1 MDIHCLDLVAS
12 HLIYVSLFDIYWMS
26 YLDKCP
32 SSRSNILYKK
42 LAILVRYL
50 SMVPGNR
57 LIKYHYL
64 IRGVSPNSRPF
75 FPNLVNLLL
84 GTLYR
89 LDHYRWLITIH
100 YIIISGTLSYPHII
114 LVTMILIL
122 YLINTKLLLDILS
135 SFSYV
140 RKLLV
145 GLVRLLLLSILPLTL

>member
-1 MDIHCLDLVAS
+1 MDVYCLDLVAS

-32 SSRSNILYKK
+32 SSRSNILDEK
-42 LAILVRYL
+42 LTLLVRYL
-50 SMVPGNR
+50 SMIPRDR

-89 LDHYRWLITIH
+89 LNHY
-100 YIIISGTLSYPHII
+100 
-114 LVTMILIL
+114 
-122 YLINTKLLLDILS
+122 
-135 SFSYV
+135 
-140 RKLLV
+140 
-145 GLVRLLLLSILPLTL
+145 